1 MGVISE
7 QLLKHQNCGT
17 DCVKMIS
24 FLRKSMGAFLRTL
37 WSHAMLT
44 LLSMENGQSRP
55 GHTEHQ
61 HTRGGGGGGGC
72 SYQGVL

>member
-1 MGVISE
+1 MGIVSE
-7 QLLKHQNCGT
+7 QLLKHQNKHTGCG
-17 DCVKMIS
+17 KMIS
-24 FLRKSMGAFLRTL
+24 FLRKPMGAFLRTL

-44 LLSMENGQSRP
+44 LLSMENGQGRP

-61 HTRGGGGGGGC
+61 HTWGAGRG